1 MMEKILFYMQKKEV
15 VWAAGIF
22 VFFFLFLILIRS
34 VCRKRRAKDILNKET
49 ESEIGLETDSVS
61 IGKEGEALVASI
73 LGEIPSKHKK
83 LIHDIVLKNHAEKTT
98 QIDHIL
104 INESGIF
111 VIETKNYKGVVYG
124 TEEGLYW
131 YQYLNRKKY
140 NFYNPIRQNEIHI
153 RRLKEILGDAYPY
166 HSIVVFVKN
175 DLKKVDFENVIQAEN
190 LAQYILSYEE
200 KHLSRSDVKKIYK
213 TLSSIQ
219 KKKYFHIF
227 HQEDV
232 A

>member
-15 VWAAGIF
+15 ALTAGICAL
-22 VFFFLFLILIRS
+22 FFLFLILIRI
-34 VCRKRRAKDILNKET
+34 VRRKRKAKDVLNMESET
-49 ESEIGLETDSVS
+49 ETASEKESVS
-61 IGKEGEALVASI
+61 IGREGEAVIASI
-73 LGEIPSKHKK
+73 LEEIPSKHKK

-104 INESGIF
+104 INEAGIF
-111 VIETKNYKGVVYG
+111 VIETKNYKGVIYG
-124 TEEGLYW
+124 TKEGLHW
-131 YQYLNRKKY
+131 YQYLNRKKF

-153 RRLKEILGDAYPY
+153 RRLKEILGDEYPY

-175 DLKKVDFENVIQAEN
+175 DLKKVNFANVIHAED
-190 LAQYILSYEE
+190 LEQYILSYDE
-200 KHLSRSDVKKIYK
+200 KHLCRADMKKIYK

-219 KKKYFHIF
+219 KKNHLHVFQ
-227 HQEDV
+227 QEDV